1 MFSVIKYLLI
11 FFLLSV
17 ESPNDEF
24 QLVRDFVDVTNFHS
38 LKTFDEEKLKNL
50 QYQEMV
56 KEFKNLYKI
65 NQV

>member
-1 MFSVIKYLLI
+1 MFKFLI
-11 FFLLSV
+11 IWLLLSV

-24 QLVRDFVDVTNFHS
+24 QLVRDFVDVTNFHN
-38 LKTFDEEKLKNL
+38 LKTFDEEKFKKLH
-50 QYQEMV
+50 YQEMV